1 MSETKGP
8 SVVDVLSKV
17 SGISKEE
24 VLKIRERVRDNH
36 ARLDA
41 CAGPHVFEDVTP
53 EKIVGK
59 EFVCKL
65 CAGRVDSQARAW
77 YERGREHETRR
88 IAETERVLTC
98 AFCGEAYPP
107 GTPESNHE
115 ALTAHVKICSKH
127 PMRIVERERDALRG
141 DNEAQRFRAVEAEAA
156 AFEAQEK
163 CDALSAQGAA
173 RVVEACGVG

>member
-1 MSETKGP
+1 MNAKGP
-8 SVVDVLSKV
+8 SVIDVLSKA

-59 EFVCKL
+59 EFACKL
-65 CAGRVDSQARAW
+65 CSGRVDSQARAW
-77 YERGREHETRR
+77 YERGREHEARR

-115 ALTAHVKICSKH
+115 ALTAHVKVCTKH
-127 PMRIVERERDALRG
+127 PMRGAFALLRRIVTAWRADEVGQIDGALI
-141 DNEAQRFRAVEAEAA
+141 EEAEKLLDIEAKPDPLAA
-156 AFEAQEK
+156 E
-163 CDALSAQGAA
+163 SAEPA
-173 RVVEACGVG
+173 R